1 MDHQMCY
8 ALFRGDAVSHSLVT
22 TMPACPLYCH
32 KNRENNNCRDE
43 MRACAENLLGHVW
56 SIVCGTLSLSLVRTE
71 SLASCEEG
79 SERNVIL

>member
-22 TMPACPLYCH
+22 TMPASLTACPLYCH

-43 MRACAENLLGHVW
+43 MRACAENLLGHVVHCLRN
-56 SIVCGTLSLSLVRTE
+56 SFIVISTNRE
-71 SLASCEEG
+71 SCELRG
-79 SERNVIL
+79 RK